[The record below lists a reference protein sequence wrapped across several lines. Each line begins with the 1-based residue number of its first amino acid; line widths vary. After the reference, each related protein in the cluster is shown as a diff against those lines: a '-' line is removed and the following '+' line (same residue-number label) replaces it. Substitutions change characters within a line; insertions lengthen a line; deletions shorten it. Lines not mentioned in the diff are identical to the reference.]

1 MVDPP
6 RRGPWHTWFAWH
18 PVKTDWHGWRW
29 LTNIQRRYWRGGGT
43 SGWDYRLP
51 PGDGYCCE
59 AYGEVLSLRTELAA
73 LRGGI
78 NF

>member
-6 RRGPWHTWFAWH
+6 RRGPWHKWFAWH

-29 LTNIQRRYWRGGGT
+29 LTTIERRYWRGGGT
-43 SGWDYRLP
+43 SGWDYRPP

-59 AYGEVLSLRTELAA
+59 AWCGLCGRTDRSELIKEI
-73 LRGGI
+73 L
-78 NF
+78 